1 MKEAIRDCTA
11 ISYFDRY
18 PVIRSFGYNNEEE
31 TRSRGQKRRVRRD
44 GEGGGGEKRREKNI
58 YIYMTALSVWY
69 LARDLIYIFFFS
81 FILCYNAGV
90 LAAADSAH
98 YSASY
103 ERHADNEKHG
113 PTRGSSVSPPFAMKR
128 ANSDAFAFAITHVT
142 LTDAQLSPF
151 KNDC

>member
-69 LARDLIYIFFFS
+69 LARDLIYIFFFLS
-81 FILCYNAGV
+81 YYATTPVYWLLQIAPIILPLTN
-90 LAAADSAH
+90 DM
-98 YSASY
+98 
-103 ERHADNEKHG
+103 RTMRNMG
-113 PTRGSSVSPPFAMKR
+113 PPV
-128 ANSDAFAFAITHVT
+128 
-142 LTDAQLSPF
+142 AQACPLPSQ
-151 KNDC
+151 